1 MTSMGWQCN
10 HTVIKCHKVFICV
23 PWAKFWH
30 FQCEKCSE
38 KFMYRSTWSNH
49 RVRCIE
55 GPDGMNKFRKFTCR
69 FCSSSFLARDHLRYF
84 VLWLLLLF
92 TFTCKPWI
100 RRQHERIHTGEKPWK
115 CDQCSERFQYR
126 LKHYNLEN
134 YKRAVIFRN
143 RWKTHVRKCTGS
155 EPVSSKLEEVGVV
168 VSDS

>member
-1 MTSMGWQCN
+1 M
-10 HTVIKCHKVFICV
+10 
-23 PWAKFWH
+23 PWATFWH

-100 RRQHERIHTGEKPWK
+100 HRQHERIHTGEKPWK

-126 LKHYNLEN
+126 LKSIAILRIIRELLLSGIDGKHTSESALVASLSPASL
-134 YKRAVIFRN
+134 KRWALLSVITN
-143 RWKTHVRKCTGS
+143 WPSLQPQSCKYDNKGQC
-155 EPVSSKLEEVGVV
+155 L
-168 VSDS
+168 